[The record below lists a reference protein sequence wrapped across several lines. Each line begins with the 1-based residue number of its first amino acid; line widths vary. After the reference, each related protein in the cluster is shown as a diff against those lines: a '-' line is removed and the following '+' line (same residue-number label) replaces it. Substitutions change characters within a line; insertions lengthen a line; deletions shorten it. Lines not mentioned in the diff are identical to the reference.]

1 MQFDGFG
8 TETDEPNTKFKC
20 VCVCV
25 CGWGDG
31 GIYSDPLVYQMG
43 TRDTPMEP
51 FLF

>member
-8 TETDEPNTKFKC
+8 TETDEPNTKIQ
-20 VCVCV
+20 VE
-25 CGWGDG
+25 

-51 FLF
+51 FLS